1 MLTHLV
7 CLKTYFCVSGGH
19 ISEIQGAFQVVIQPL
34 TQNVSAQP
42 DSHIGA
48 GRTMQTNAWGTKA
61 QGAPGCYI
69 CQKEVMD
76 PLRWW
81 TQCFI

>member
-48 GRTMQTNAWGTKA
+48 GRTMQTKHML
-61 QGAPGCYI
+61 GAPR
-69 CQKEVMD
+69 
-76 PLRWW
+76 LRGH
-81 TQCFI
+81 QVAIYAKKK